1 MLGAP
6 MSEAIALVKPSPL
19 RRPAIVRAMEGSLGM
34 LVGVVLA
41 CLNGPWL
48 LSLLYKPLGSS
59 AVSCGPYVDNALSYF
74 VKVQLGAGLV
84 GGVVFLVGSFFFRR
98 MLRKRR
104 EARGGGGA

>member
-6 MSEAIALVKPSPL
+6 MSEGIVEVKPSLL
-19 RRPAIVRAMEGSLGM
+19 RRRAIEGSLGI
-34 LVGVVLA
+34 LAGVVLA

-59 AVSCGPYVDNALSYF
+59 AVSCGPDVDNALSYF

-84 GGVVFLVGSFFFRR
+84 GGVMFLVGSFFFRR

-104 EARGGGGA
+104 EAGTSAGA

>member
-1 MLGAP
+1 MLRAR
-6 MSEAIALVKPSPL
+6 MSEAIMDAKPSPL
-19 RRPAIVRAMEGSLGM
+19 RRRSIEGALGV
-34 LVGVVLA
+34 LAGVVFA

-59 AVSCGPYVDNALSYF
+59 AVSCGPDVDNALSYF

-84 GGVVFLVGSFFFRR
+84 GGVVFLIGSFFFRR

-104 EARGGGGA
+104 EARTATGA